1 MIDFTSSLFTGLK
14 SDRVVSVQVE
24 ISGGITSGS
33 DIYVSITLVPITA
46 NG

>member
-1 MIDFTSSLFTGLK
+1 MIDFTSSLFTGLE

-24 ISGGITSGS
+24 ISGGITSSS
-33 DIYVSITLVPITA
+33 DIYVDITLVSITA